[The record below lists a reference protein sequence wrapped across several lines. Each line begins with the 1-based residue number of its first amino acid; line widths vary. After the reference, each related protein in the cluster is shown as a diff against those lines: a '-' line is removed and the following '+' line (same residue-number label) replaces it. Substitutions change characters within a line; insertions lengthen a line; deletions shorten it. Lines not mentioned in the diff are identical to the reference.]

1 MRSRLKENEM
11 LEALKEEVCALNR
24 ALPKNNLVV
33 WTSGN
38 VSARDPKSGLIVIK
52 PSGIEFD
59 DLLPEHQVV
68 VDETGKVIE
77 GSLKPSSDTL
87 SHCYVYRHRPDVFG
101 VVHTHSNYA
110 TAWAAV
116 GKPIPCVLTAMG
128 DEFGGD
134 VPCAGFALIG
144 SEAIGRQVVE
154 NIGRSQ
160 AVLLQRH
167 GVFTIGKSG
176 KDALKAAVMVEDVAK
191 TVWLATQLGVPEPIA
206 KDDVA
211 RLYDRYQ
218 NVYGQ

>member
-1 MRSRLKENEM
+1 M
-11 LEALKEEVCALNR
+11 LEALKMEVCALNR

-77 GSLKPSSDTL
+77 GALKPSSDTL
-87 SHCYVYRHRPDVFG
+87 SHCYVYRKRPDVFG
-101 VVHTHSNYA
+101 VAHTHSNYA

-128 DEFGGD
+128 DEFGGE

-154 NIGRSQ
+154 HIGRSP

-191 TVWLATQLGVPEPIA
+191 TVWLATQLGTPEPIA
-206 KDDVA
+206 QEDVA
-211 RLYDRYQ
+211 KLYDRYQ

>member
-1 MRSRLKENEM
+1 M
-11 LEALKEEVCALNR
+11 LEALKDEVCALNR

-38 VSARDPKSGLIVIK
+38 VSARDPHSGLIVIK
-52 PSGIEFD
+52 PSGVEFD

-68 VDETGKVIE
+68 VDDTGKVIE

-87 SHCYVYRHRPDVFG
+87 SHCYVYRNRPDVFG
-101 VVHTHSNYA
+101 VAHTHSNYA

-128 DEFGGD
+128 DEFGGEI
-134 VPCAGFALIG
+134 PCAGFALIG

-154 NIGRSQ
+154 NIGRSP

-191 TVWLATQLGVPEPIA
+191 TVWLAAQLGTPEPIA

-211 RLYDRYQ
+211 KLYDRYQ
-218 NVYGQ
+218 NIYGQ

>member
-1 MRSRLKENEM
+1 M

-52 PSGIEFD
+52 PSGIQID
-59 DLLPEHQVV
+59 DLLPEQQVV

-77 GSLKPSSDTL
+77 GELKPSSDTL
-87 SHCYVYRHRPDVFG
+87 SHCYIYRQRPDVFG
-101 VVHTHSNYA
+101 VAHTHSNYA

-116 GKPIPCVLTAMG
+116 GRPIPCVLTAMG

-134 VPCAGFALIG
+134 IPCAGFALIG
-144 SEAIGRQVVE
+144 SEAIGKQVVE
-154 NIGRSQ
+154 HIGRSP

-167 GVFTIGKSG
+167 GVFTIGRSG
-176 KDALKAAVMVEDVAK
+176 KDALKAAIMVEDVAK
-191 TVWLATQLGVPEPIA
+191 TVWLASQLGAPEPIA
-206 KDDVA
+206 KEDVA
-211 RLYDRYQ
+211 KLYDRYQ

>member
-1 MRSRLKENEM
+1 M
-11 LEALKEEVCALNR
+11 LDSLREELYQLHLE
-24 ALPKNNLVV
+24 LPRQNLVA

-38 VSARDPKSGLIVIK
+38 VSARDPKTGLIVIK
-52 PSGIEFD
+52 PSGITFD
-59 DLLPEHQVV
+59 DLRPEHQVV
-68 VDETGKVIE
+68 VDENGTVIE
-77 GSLKPSSDTL
+77 GALKPSSDTL
-87 SHCYVYRHRPDVFG
+87 SHCYIYRHRPDVFG
-101 VVHTHSNYA
+101 ITHTHSNYA

-134 VPCAGFALIG
+134 IPCAGFALIG

-154 NIGRSQ
+154 HIGHSP

-167 GVFTIGKSG
+167 GVFTVGKSG

-191 TVWLATQLGVPEPIA
+191 TVWLAMQLGTPEPIA
-206 KDDVA
+206 KEDVA
-211 RLYDRYQ
+211 KLYDRYQ

>member
-1 MRSRLKENEM
+1 M

-87 SHCYVYRHRPDVFG
+87 SHCYVYRNRPDVFG

-211 RLYDRYQ
+211 KLYDRYQ